1 MSSSSSGRPLGMSED
16 VEAGHARDLRVE
28 SGSSSSD
35 EFYDAMDQTP
45 GRKSRGS
52 SLKRGLGLTGPIITI
67 TSGSPSSSKEMTFD
81 GAAKRKSSFS
91 SSVPNSNTYPGSK
104 PALPNFS
111 SSSNNPMV
119 LPEEIARELEEI
131 SKTDAERRRRLARL
145 QKLQQEDR
153 DDYSDFGD
161 DEDIPSS
168 AAAMRDDES
177 LVEGS
182 TESSVDGVYVE
193 QKSHPFKVIEP
204 DTRSTASETRSGRI
218 YASDMGAIS
227 REASNRAEEESLAM
241 HLASTSCRDGLKEDT
256 TLVHSKSSVVVPD
269 IVSSIQADFS
279 ASAGSSTKPLSSSSS
294 TATVSKVSDEF
305 SASAPSRPP
314 RKKRQSLSQFL
325 SPTSIEPPPSNPS
338 PPNRQHLLLRPHS
351 IPSAD
356 PPFIHE
362 NNDSPALSPIIRP
375 STLITSTPTTR
386 LPGGN
391 TPTEER
397 GSKPLLQA
405 AHHAPHVLPSP
416 ASTVESLTRDF
427 ENSLLRQQLLQQQQQ
442 QQQQQH
448 QQQQHQNSLSLL
460 AAMRGQ
466 YVVRPQDN
474 EESRAARFSH
484 EDLGSRLPTT
494 PGAIDELSPTS
505 GAISKFYPPKISRE
519 ESYHSLHSP
528 PLSSSFSDQP
538 TVVASTINPP
548 ERGASGRKGSM
559 GSRRSFKSM
568 ISGSGGSAGR
578 RSSSSGGN
586 GGMPVPGVGIMGPG
600 SSLGSSKGGSG
611 GKRSSMGVGASSS
624 MESGPGSISN
634 QMNSLLLRTKSDSGQ
649 RYSEDDIMKQIK
661 VKNLDTGEEM
671 DLMQAEDQ
679 LPTSINPLSL
689 HIMRLTSEY
698 VSGDMHSKDSDSD
711 SESLMSSVSGHTI
724 GSKKKKSTMKR
735 LFGDALKK
743 TSDAARS
750 LASEATRRKSQQKD
764 TLASTSSA
772 KDMEKLGRLSTD
784 INSPRDGGKNQTFKR
799 IQAHKS
805 GPFDFENIQF
815 AQELATQHLGPIWC
829 MRFSQCGQLLATAG
843 KDTVLRIWVLK
854 NSYDYFKDMRTRY
867 NTDGQKSSPT
877 NSYDVI
883 ADQDALFNTED
894 KRYHVFNE
902 RPFCSYQGHTSDV
915 LDICWSKNY
924 FILTSSMDK
933 TVRLWHISRREC
945 LCCFQ
950 HIDFVTALAFH
961 PRNDQFFLSGSL
973 DGKLRLWNIP
983 DKKVTLWNEVDGNT
997 KIITAA
1003 NFIQNGKFAV
1013 AGTYDG
1019 RCIFYST
1026 DQLKYYT
1033 MIHVRSTR
1041 GKNSQGRKVTGI
1053 EPMPGED
1060 KILVT
1065 SNDSRIRIY
1074 DLRDLSL
1081 TCKFK
1086 GYTNNSSQIR
1096 ATFSHDGKYVTSGSE
1111 NQCVFLWRTQHES
1124 TNLTS
1129 RKDRNSFYEAIKA
1142 HNAVVTCSVFAPNP
1156 PRILDQIQRNTDEES
1171 PEPTSENSGTSGGT
1185 LKASKEM
1192 SASRDPPQGYVLVSA
1207 DYDGDVNVFYI
1218 FSKPKHSSLPSS
1230 AILGAKSSN

>member
-314 RKKRQSLSQFL
+314 RKKRQSLSQ
-325 SPTSIEPPPSNPS
+325 
-338 PPNRQHLLLRPHS
+338 
-351 IPSAD
+351 
-356 PPFIHE
+356 
-362 NNDSPALSPIIRP
+362 
-375 STLITSTPTTR
+375 
-386 LPGGN
+386 
-391 TPTEER
+391 
-397 GSKPLLQA
+397 
-405 AHHAPHVLPSP
+405 
-416 ASTVESLTRDF
+416 
-427 ENSLLRQQLLQQQQQ
+427 
-442 QQQQQH
+442 
-448 QQQQHQNSLSLL
+448 
-460 AAMRGQ
+460 
-466 YVVRPQDN
+466 DN

-724 GSKKKKSTMKR
+724 GSKKKKSSTMKR